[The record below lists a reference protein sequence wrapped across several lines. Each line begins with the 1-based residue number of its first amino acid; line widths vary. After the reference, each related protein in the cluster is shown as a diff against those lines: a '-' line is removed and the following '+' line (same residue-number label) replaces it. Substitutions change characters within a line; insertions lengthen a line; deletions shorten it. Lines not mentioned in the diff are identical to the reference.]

1 MLDSNNEI
9 DLSGNATRSTWGGP
23 EYQGGRVYPVS
34 PEAHAKLR
42 AHWQSKRR
50 GSEPRPAATKL
61 ARALEKRR
69 QAREDRNNM
78 TTTGT
83 GLRTQLEPQ
92 ELAWLEL
99 LLRADAD
106 DEALAE
112 YRKSLGVHH
121 KTFEAAVK
129 SVQRQIS
136 ASKRPSAMAEQMQQ
150 MLDAA
155 EEAQG
160 GAPAEEEIVPPL
172 AQVAEWATVDEGA
185 PPAPAGDEA
194 ILFSVPAGSR
204 LVAPAKPAEVVAQ
217 PKTAGL
223 DQVVEWLGRI
233 RAMRDELAE
242 LGVTVEGSLRIS
254 IDL

>member
-1 MLDSNNEI
+1 MDGHFPNRGEPL
-9 DLSGNATRSTWGGP
+9 LRTGGGP

-160 GAPAEEEIVPPL
+160 GAPA
-172 AQVAEWATVDEGA
+172 
-185 PPAPAGDEA
+185 PAGDEA

-204 LVAPAKPAEVVAQ
+204 LASHGPTGPLGVAVMSQMAAIDDAPAVVQ

-242 LGVTVEGSLRIS
+242 LGVTVEGSLRIQ